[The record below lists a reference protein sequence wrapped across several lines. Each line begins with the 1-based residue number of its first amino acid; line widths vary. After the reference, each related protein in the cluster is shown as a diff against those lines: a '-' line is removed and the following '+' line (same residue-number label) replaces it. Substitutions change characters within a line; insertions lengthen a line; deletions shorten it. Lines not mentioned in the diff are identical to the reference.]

1 VLLPASSAQLV
12 WCRLLAFLVLRL
24 IQASLAYVEAKR
36 AVGYQLSRLNR
47 IWVYAVFVCIT
58 WGASSVIGNA
68 LRGLLLE
75 PFAIKSSSM
84 EPALEQG
91 DQVYIFKRGPGA
103 RLERGSVIVW
113 TDHRID
119 RALASRIVA
128 FGGDDTKAA
137 EFGNARLRPSLRA
150 STFVSPLRVVADRCP
165 NQEQRRYPHGFSRSQ
180 TTGENHMRLIIIG
193 AGFAGMYAALSAAR
207 LRDIQGVSPE
217 ELEIAL
223 VAPEPTLVVR
233 PRLYEPKPETLTA
246 PLLDVLKA
254 IDVVYV
260 QGSAE
265 TIDTKSHAVEVLT
278 AKGSRKTLSYDRLV
292 VATGSRLFR
301 PNIPGLAEHGFSVD
315 NLDDAVALDKHLHS
329 LAERPALNGRDTV
342 VVAGGGFTGIEAATE
357 VPSRLR
363 EILGKDARTRVII
376 VERNGAIAPD
386 MGEGPRPIIEEAL
399 RKLSVETRLG
409 AGVAALDKSG
419 VTLSD
424 GERIEA
430 ETVIW
435 AGGIRAAPLTAQIP
449 AERDNFGR
457 LLVDRD
463 LRVLSVPGVFAT
475 GDAAR
480 AASDDL
486 GNYALMSCQ
495 HATRMGA
502 FAGNNAAAELL
513 GVPTKPYHQKAYVTC
528 LDLGEAGA
536 LFTRGWERKVELVG
550 DVAKKTKHEIN
561 TVWIYPPKA
570 ERAAAL
576 ASADPERV
584 TDL

>member
-1 VLLPASSAQLV
+1 
-12 WCRLLAFLVLRL
+12 
-24 IQASLAYVEAKR
+24 
-36 AVGYQLSRLNR
+36 
-47 IWVYAVFVCIT
+47 
-58 WGASSVIGNA
+58 
-68 LRGLLLE
+68 
-75 PFAIKSSSM
+75 M
-84 EPALEQG
+84 
-91 DQVYIFKRGPGA
+91 
-103 RLERGSVIVW
+103 
-113 TDHRID
+113 
-119 RALASRIVA
+119 RIV
-128 FGGDDTKAA
+128 
-137 EFGNARLRPSLRA
+137 
-150 STFVSPLRVVADRCP
+150 
-165 NQEQRRYPHGFSRSQ
+165 
-180 TTGENHMRLIIIG
+180 IIG

-217 ELEIAL
+217 KLEIAL

-246 PLLDVLKA
+246 PLQDVLKA

-260 QGSAE
+260 QGHAE
-265 TIDTKSHAVEVLT
+265 AIDTKSGVVEIAAT
-278 AKGSRKTLSYDRLV
+278 QGARKKLSYDRLV

-301 PNIPGLAEHGFSVD
+301 PNVPGLAEHGFSVD
-315 NLDDAVALDKHLHS
+315 QLDDAIALDRHLHKLS
-329 LAERPALNGRDTV
+329 SRPASKARNTV

-363 EILGKDARTRVII
+363 EILGKDAQLRVVI
-376 VERNGAIAPD
+376 VDRNEAIAPD
-386 MGEGPRPIIEEAL
+386 MGAGPRPIIQDAL
-399 RKLSVETRLG
+399 RKLGIETRLG
-409 AGVAALDKSG
+409 VGVASLDRSG
-419 VTLSD
+419 VTLSS
-424 GERIEA
+424 GEHIEC

-435 AGGIRAAPLTAQIP
+435 AAGMRAAPLTAQIP
-449 AERDNFGR
+449 AERDQFGR

-463 LRVLSVPGVFAT
+463 LRVPSVNGVFAT

-480 AASDDL
+480 AACDDV

-513 GVPTKPYHQKAYVTC
+513 GVSTRPYHQKAYVTC

-536 LFTRGWERKVELVG
+536 LFTRGWERTVELVG
-550 DVAKKTKHEIN
+550 EIAKKTKQEIN

-584 TDL
+584 TAL

>member
-1 VLLPASSAQLV
+1 
-12 WCRLLAFLVLRL
+12 
-24 IQASLAYVEAKR
+24 
-36 AVGYQLSRLNR
+36 
-47 IWVYAVFVCIT
+47 
-58 WGASSVIGNA
+58 
-68 LRGLLLE
+68 
-75 PFAIKSSSM
+75 M
-84 EPALEQG
+84 
-91 DQVYIFKRGPGA
+91 
-103 RLERGSVIVW
+103 
-113 TDHRID
+113 
-119 RALASRIVA
+119 RIV
-128 FGGDDTKAA
+128 
-137 EFGNARLRPSLRA
+137 
-150 STFVSPLRVVADRCP
+150 
-165 NQEQRRYPHGFSRSQ
+165 
-180 TTGENHMRLIIIG
+180 IIG

-217 ELEIAL
+217 KLEIAL

-246 PLLDVLKA
+246 PLQDVLKA

-260 QGSAE
+260 QGHAE
-265 TIDTKSHAVEVLT
+265 AIDTKSGVVEIAAT
-278 AKGSRKTLSYDRLV
+278 QGARKKLSYDRLV

-301 PNIPGLAEHGFSVD
+301 PNVPGLAEHGFSVD
-315 NLDDAVALDKHLHS
+315 QLDDAIALDRHLHKLS
-329 LAERPALNGRDTV
+329 SRPASKARNTV

-363 EILGKDARTRVII
+363 KILGKDAQVRVVI
-376 VERNGAIAPD
+376 VDRNEAIAPD
-386 MGEGPRPIIEEAL
+386 MGAGPRPIIQDAL
-399 RKLSVETRLG
+399 RKLGIETRLG
-409 AGVAALDKSG
+409 VGVASLDKSG
-419 VTLSD
+419 VTLSS
-424 GERIEA
+424 GEHIEC

-435 AGGIRAAPLTAQIP
+435 AAGMRAAPLTAQIP
-449 AERDNFGR
+449 AERDQFGR

-463 LRVLSVPGVFAT
+463 LRVPSVSGVFAT

-480 AASDDL
+480 AACDDA

-513 GVPTKPYHQKAYVTC
+513 GVPTRPYHQKAYVTC

-536 LFTRGWERKVELVG
+536 LFTRGWERTVEMVG
-550 DVAKKTKHEIN
+550 DVAKKTKQEIN

-584 TDL
+584 TSL

>member
-1 VLLPASSAQLV
+1 
-12 WCRLLAFLVLRL
+12 
-24 IQASLAYVEAKR
+24 
-36 AVGYQLSRLNR
+36 
-47 IWVYAVFVCIT
+47 
-58 WGASSVIGNA
+58 
-68 LRGLLLE
+68 
-75 PFAIKSSSM
+75 
-84 EPALEQG
+84 
-91 DQVYIFKRGPGA
+91 
-103 RLERGSVIVW
+103 
-113 TDHRID
+113 
-119 RALASRIVA
+119 
-128 FGGDDTKAA
+128 
-137 EFGNARLRPSLRA
+137 
-150 STFVSPLRVVADRCP
+150 
-165 NQEQRRYPHGFSRSQ
+165 
-180 TTGENHMRLIIIG
+180 MRLIIIG

-207 LRDIQGVSPE
+207 LRDIRGVSPE
-217 ELEIAL
+217 DLEIAL
-223 VAPEPTLVVR
+223 IAPEPTLVVR
-233 PRLYEPKPETLTA
+233 PRLYESKPETLTA
-246 PLLDVLKA
+246 PLLDVLNA

-265 TIDTKSHAVEVLT
+265 AIDTKARVVQVAT
-278 AKGSRKTLSYDRLV
+278 AKGTRKTLSYDRLV

-315 NLDDAVALDKHLHS
+315 QLDDAIALDRHLQS
-329 LAERPALNGRDTV
+329 LANRPAMNGRDTV

-357 VPSRLR
+357 MPARLR
-363 EILGKDARTRVII
+363 AVLGNDAKPRVII
-376 VERNGAIAPD
+376 VDRNSAIAPD
-386 MGEGPRPIIEEAL
+386 MGAGPRPVIENAL
-399 RKLSVETRLG
+399 RKLGVEARLG
-409 AGVAALDKSG
+409 AGVASLDKSG

-435 AGGIRAAPLTAQIP
+435 AAGIRAAPLTQQIP

-463 LRVLSVPGVFAT
+463 LRVPSVDGVFAT

-480 AASDDL
+480 AACDDI

-513 GVPTKPYHQKAYVTC
+513 GVPTKPYHQKGYVTC

-536 LFTRGWERKVELVG
+536 LFTVGWERQVKMVG
-550 DVAKKTKHEIN
+550 DVGKKTKQEIN
-561 TVWIYPPKA
+561 TVWIYPPRA

-584 TDL
+584 TDVTGFF

>member
-1 VLLPASSAQLV
+1 
-12 WCRLLAFLVLRL
+12 
-24 IQASLAYVEAKR
+24 
-36 AVGYQLSRLNR
+36 
-47 IWVYAVFVCIT
+47 
-58 WGASSVIGNA
+58 
-68 LRGLLLE
+68 
-75 PFAIKSSSM
+75 M
-84 EPALEQG
+84 
-91 DQVYIFKRGPGA
+91 
-103 RLERGSVIVW
+103 
-113 TDHRID
+113 
-119 RALASRIVA
+119 RIV
-128 FGGDDTKAA
+128 
-137 EFGNARLRPSLRA
+137 
-150 STFVSPLRVVADRCP
+150 
-165 NQEQRRYPHGFSRSQ
+165 
-180 TTGENHMRLIIIG
+180 IIG

-207 LRDIQGVSPE
+207 LRDIKGVSPE

-254 IDVVYV
+254 IDVVYIK
-260 QGSAE
+260 GSAE
-265 TIDTKSHAVEVLT
+265 TIDTASRIVQVAT
-278 AKGSRKTLSYDRLV
+278 ANNKRQSLAYDRLV

-315 NLDDAVALDKHLHS
+315 NLDDAIALDKHLHG
-329 LAERPALNGRDTV
+329 LAKRSASNGRDTV

-357 VPSRLR
+357 MPARLR
-363 EILGKDARTRVII
+363 AILGKDARPRVII
-376 VERNGAIAPD
+376 VERNSAIAPD

-399 RKLSVETRLG
+399 RKLGVETRLG
-409 AGVAALDKSG
+409 AGVASLDASG
-419 VTLSD
+419 ITLSD
-424 GERIEA
+424 GERIET

-435 AGGIRAAPLTAQIP
+435 AAGIRAAPLTTQIP

-463 LRVLSVPGVFAT
+463 LRVPSVPGVFAT

-480 AASDDL
+480 AASDDV

-513 GVPTKPYHQKAYVTC
+513 RMATRPYHQKGYVTC

-536 LFTRGWERKVELVG
+536 LFTRGWDRKVEMVG
-550 DVAKKTKHEIN
+550 DVAKKTKKEIN
-561 TVWIYPPKA
+561 TVWIYPPKP

-576 ASADPERV
+576 ASADPEHV
-584 TDL
+584 TEV

>member
-1 VLLPASSAQLV
+1 
-12 WCRLLAFLVLRL
+12 
-24 IQASLAYVEAKR
+24 
-36 AVGYQLSRLNR
+36 
-47 IWVYAVFVCIT
+47 
-58 WGASSVIGNA
+58 
-68 LRGLLLE
+68 
-75 PFAIKSSSM
+75 
-84 EPALEQG
+84 
-91 DQVYIFKRGPGA
+91 
-103 RLERGSVIVW
+103 
-113 TDHRID
+113 
-119 RALASRIVA
+119 
-128 FGGDDTKAA
+128 
-137 EFGNARLRPSLRA
+137 
-150 STFVSPLRVVADRCP
+150 VSPKTIV
-165 NQEQRRYPHGFSRSQ
+165 
-180 TTGENHMRLIIIG
+180 IIG

-207 LRDIQGVSPE
+207 LREIQGVLPE

-233 PRLYEPKPETLTA
+233 PRLYESKPETLTA

-265 TIDTKSHAVEVLT
+265 TIDTESRVVGIVT
-278 AKGSRKTLSYDRLV
+278 AKGAKKGLSYDRLV

-301 PNIPGLAEHGFSVD
+301 PDIPGLAEHGFSVD
-315 NLDDAVALDKHLHS
+315 QIDDAIALDQHLHS
-329 LAERPALNGRDTV
+329 LADRPAINGRDTV

-357 VPSRLR
+357 IPARLR
-363 EILGKDARTRVII
+363 KILGKDAKLRVVI
-376 VERNGAIAPD
+376 VDRNSAIAPD
-386 MGEGPRPIIEEAL
+386 MGEGPRPIIESAL
-399 RKLSVETRLG
+399 RKVGVETRLG
-409 AGVAALDKSG
+409 ASVASLDKSG
-419 VTLSD
+419 VTLSN
-424 GERIEA
+424 GEHIET

-435 AGGIRAAPLTAQIP
+435 AAGIRAAPLTHQIP

-463 LRVLSVPGVFAT
+463 LRVPSVPGVFAT

-480 AASDDL
+480 AACDDD

-513 GVPTKPYHQKAYVTC
+513 GVPTKPYHQKTYVTC

-536 LFTRGWERKVELVG
+536 IFTRGWDRKVEMVG
-550 DVAKKTKHEIN
+550 EVAKKTKQEIN

-576 ASADPERV
+576 ASADPEHV
-584 TDL
+584 TEV

>member
-1 VLLPASSAQLV
+1 
-12 WCRLLAFLVLRL
+12 
-24 IQASLAYVEAKR
+24 
-36 AVGYQLSRLNR
+36 
-47 IWVYAVFVCIT
+47 
-58 WGASSVIGNA
+58 
-68 LRGLLLE
+68 
-75 PFAIKSSSM
+75 
-84 EPALEQG
+84 
-91 DQVYIFKRGPGA
+91 
-103 RLERGSVIVW
+103 
-113 TDHRID
+113 
-119 RALASRIVA
+119 
-128 FGGDDTKAA
+128 
-137 EFGNARLRPSLRA
+137 
-150 STFVSPLRVVADRCP
+150 
-165 NQEQRRYPHGFSRSQ
+165 
-180 TTGENHMRLIIIG
+180 MRLVIIG

-223 VAPEPTLVVR
+223 VSPEPTLVIR
-233 PRLYEPKPETLTA
+233 PRLYEPNPETLTA
-246 PLLDVLKA
+246 PLLEVLKA

-260 QGSAE
+260 QGSVE
-265 TIDTKSHAVEVLT
+265 TLDTKSRAVEIVT
-278 AKGSRKTLSYDRLV
+278 AKDTKKSLSYDRLV

-315 NLDDAVALDKHLHS
+315 SLDDAVALDKHLHS
-329 LAERPALNGRDTV
+329 LAMRPPMNGRDTV

-357 VPSRLR
+357 MPGRLR
-363 EILGKDARTRVII
+363 EVLGKDAKTRVII
-376 VERNGAIAPD
+376 VDRNSVIAPD
-386 MGEGPRPIIEEAL
+386 MGEGPRPVIEDAL
-399 RKLSVETRLG
+399 RKLGVETRLG
-409 AGVAALDKSG
+409 AGVASLDETG
-419 VTLSD
+419 VTLSS

-430 ETVIW
+430 ATVIW
-435 AGGIRAAPLTAQIP
+435 AAGIRAAPLTAQIS

-463 LRVLSVPGVFAT
+463 LRVPGAHGVFAT

-480 AASDDL
+480 AASDDV

-536 LFTRGWERKVELVG
+536 LFTRGWERNVEMVG
-550 DVAKKTKHEIN
+550 DVAKKTKQEIN

>member
-1 VLLPASSAQLV
+1 
-12 WCRLLAFLVLRL
+12 
-24 IQASLAYVEAKR
+24 
-36 AVGYQLSRLNR
+36 
-47 IWVYAVFVCIT
+47 
-58 WGASSVIGNA
+58 
-68 LRGLLLE
+68 
-75 PFAIKSSSM
+75 
-84 EPALEQG
+84 
-91 DQVYIFKRGPGA
+91 
-103 RLERGSVIVW
+103 
-113 TDHRID
+113 
-119 RALASRIVA
+119 
-128 FGGDDTKAA
+128 
-137 EFGNARLRPSLRA
+137 
-150 STFVSPLRVVADRCP
+150 
-165 NQEQRRYPHGFSRSQ
+165 
-180 TTGENHMRLIIIG
+180 MRLVIIG

-217 ELEIAL
+217 EFEIAL

-265 TIDTKSHAVEVLT
+265 TIDTKSRTVDIT
-278 AKGSRKTLSYDRLV
+278 AKGARKSLSYDRLV

-315 NLDDAVALDKHLHS
+315 SLDDAIALDKHLHS
-329 LAERPALNGRDTV
+329 LAKRPAVNGRDTV

-357 VPSRLR
+357 MPTRLR
-363 EILGKDARTRVII
+363 EILGKDAKARIII
-376 VERNGAIAPD
+376 VDRNQAIAPD
-386 MGEGPRPIIEEAL
+386 MGEGPRPVIEEAL
-399 RKLSVETRLG
+399 RKLGVETRLG
-409 AGVAALDKSG
+409 AGVASLDESG
-419 VTLSD
+419 VTLSS
-424 GERIEA
+424 GEHIET

-435 AGGIRAAPLTAQIP
+435 AAGIRAAPLTQQIP

-463 LRVLSVPGVFAT
+463 LRVPSVPGVFAT

-480 AASDDL
+480 AASDDI

-513 GVPTKPYHQKAYVTC
+513 GVPTRPYHQKAYVTC

-536 LFTRGWERKVELVG
+536 LFTRGWERKVEMVG
-550 DVAKKTKHEIN
+550 DVAKKTKQEIN

-576 ASADPERV
+576 ASADPEHV
-584 TDL
+584 TEV

>member
-1 VLLPASSAQLV
+1 
-12 WCRLLAFLVLRL
+12 
-24 IQASLAYVEAKR
+24 
-36 AVGYQLSRLNR
+36 
-47 IWVYAVFVCIT
+47 
-58 WGASSVIGNA
+58 
-68 LRGLLLE
+68 
-75 PFAIKSSSM
+75 M
-84 EPALEQG
+84 
-91 DQVYIFKRGPGA
+91 
-103 RLERGSVIVW
+103 
-113 TDHRID
+113 
-119 RALASRIVA
+119 RIVI
-128 FGGDDTKAA
+128 T
-137 EFGNARLRPSLRA
+137 
-150 STFVSPLRVVADRCP
+150 
-165 NQEQRRYPHGFSRSQ
+165 
-180 TTGENHMRLIIIG
+180 G

-217 ELEIAL
+217 KLEIAL

-246 PLLDVLKA
+246 PLQDVLKA

-260 QGSAE
+260 QGHAE
-265 TIDTKSHAVEVLT
+265 AIDTKSGVVEI
-278 AKGSRKTLSYDRLV
+278 AAAQGARKKLSYDRLV

-301 PNIPGLAEHGFSVD
+301 PNVPGLAEHGFSVD
-315 NLDDAVALDKHLHS
+315 QLDDAIALDRHLHKLS
-329 LAERPALNGRDTV
+329 SRPASKARNTV

-363 EILGKDARTRVII
+363 EILGKDAQLRVVI
-376 VERNGAIAPD
+376 VDRNEAIAPD
-386 MGEGPRPIIEEAL
+386 MGAGPRPIIQDAL
-399 RKLSVETRLG
+399 RKLGIETRLG
-409 AGVAALDKSG
+409 VGVTSLDKSG
-419 VTLSD
+419 VTLSS
-424 GERIEA
+424 GEHIEC

-435 AGGIRAAPLTAQIP
+435 AAGMRAAPLTAQIP
-449 AERDNFGR
+449 AERDQFGR

-463 LRVLSVPGVFAT
+463 LRVPSINGVFAT

-480 AASDDL
+480 AACDDV

-513 GVPTKPYHQKAYVTC
+513 GVPTRPYHQKAYVTC

-536 LFTRGWERKVELVG
+536 LFTRGWERTVELVG
-550 DVAKKTKHEIN
+550 EIAKKTKQEIN

-584 TDL
+584 TAL